1 MNSNTL
7 RRGVVT
13 AAVSLSLVLTARIAP
28 TYAVGGGSDST
39 DRFLLGT
46 HVNVGIQQNGIFG
59 SIGNAPAGFHTR
71 SAQNGHNTWSAAGDD
86 MLGFTYDNGDG
97 WGTGADIGDFFKP
110 GSPYEG
116 FALELNQEGQQISAE
131 NNHEDTD
138 IGLGTWSTCA
148 GICET
153 WTLNS
158 PFNGL
163 GLVQVY
169 SIVGDVVLKMHITVT
184 NTTGAAIDGVYYGRC
199 VDPDNVRAAGGDFN
213 SANSVTQTIADDGQ
227 AVVTA
232 TATHDFV
239 DTALLL
245 FSSDAHARAFDRCQ
259 PLPSDSWKGIGSIIT
274 KGAPIDDDYPMGLA
288 VDIGT
293 LAAGASYTF
302 DVNYGMTLTAA
313 EPPPLPPTNTAWSPT
328 SAMLA
333 FAAAL
338 FAVASL
344 AFSKKERR
352 A

>member
-1 MNSNTL
+1 MRGNAL

-46 HVNVGIQQNGIFG
+46 HVNVGIQQNGAFG
-59 SIGNAPAGFHTR
+59 SVGNAPAGSHTR
-71 SAQNGHNTWSAAGDD
+71 SDQSGHNTWSAAGDD

-110 GSPYEG
+110 GTPYEG
-116 FALELNQEGQQISAE
+116 FSLAVGANSGVNDGNGGSGL
-131 NNHEDTD
+131 
-138 IGLGTWSTCA
+138 GLGTWSVCS

-153 WTLNS
+153 WTMDS
-158 PFNGL
+158 AFNGL

-169 SIVGDVVLKMHITVT
+169 SIVDDVVLKMHVTVS
-184 NTTGAAIDGVYYGRC
+184 NTTGAAIDDIYYGRC
-199 VDPDNVRAAGGDFN
+199 VDPDNVKAAGGWFDT
-213 SANSVTQTIADDGQ
+213 ANNVTKTIADDGI
-227 AVVTA
+227 AVVQA
-232 TATHDFV
+232 TASYDSV
-239 DTALLL
+239 DTALLM
-245 FSSDAHARAFDRCQ
+245 FSSDTNARAHVGCDQ
-259 PLPSDSWKGIGSIIT
+259 STPNNNWDGTNANIVKGDPVVGDTDIGV
-274 KGAPIDDDYPMGLA
+274 A
-288 VDIGT
+288 VKIGT

-302 DVNYGMTLTAA
+302 DVSYGMTLTAA
-313 EPPPLPPTNTAWSPT
+313 APPPLPPTNTAWSPM

-338 FAVASL
+338 FAVAGL